1 MAVSHMNLSSADETS
16 PRSEN
21 ITVYLYAFT
30 HRCPHIQCSLE
41 AFLSSCRHLPR
52 WHLWNWRGKSFSYS
66 HEAPSLTLAQRA
78 VKALAR
84 YTNGNAHIVVVGRNE
99 AAANSIIAS
108 LPKHENSQYEFVS
121 CDATLVRNVKTVT
134 ADPITRL
141 PKLNFLVETSG
152 YLMLNGREETDEGI
166 DRKMAL
172 NFYSRWQFAD
182 NLLPL
187 LKKAKEEGEDAK
199 VCGGKER

>member
-1 MAVSHMNLSSADETS
+1 M
-16 PRSEN
+16 
-21 ITVYLYAFT
+21 
-30 HRCPHIQCSLE
+30 
-41 AFLSSCRHLPR
+41 
-52 WHLWNWRGKSFSYS
+52 
-66 HEAPSLTLAQRA
+66 

-134 ADPITRL
+134 TDLITRL

-152 YLMLNGREETDEGI
+152 YLTLKGREETDEGI

-182 NLLPL
+182 DLLPL

-199 VCGGKER
+199 VMTILAAGRNGSINLDDLALKKNYSLAIAGAAVPSYNDLMVEVLNLIS